1 MDDEYTH
8 VCADCGLGVPDED
21 VGFLSWSCTEC
32 GGSEMVEAG
41 DVEAMDDLPEC
52 GTSETYEASQWEEDA
67 MAPDGGCD

>member
-8 VCADCGLGVPDED
+8 VCADCGLGVPDE
-21 VGFLSWSCTEC
+21 
-32 GGSEMVEAG
+32 
-41 DVEAMDDLPEC
+41 DDLPEC